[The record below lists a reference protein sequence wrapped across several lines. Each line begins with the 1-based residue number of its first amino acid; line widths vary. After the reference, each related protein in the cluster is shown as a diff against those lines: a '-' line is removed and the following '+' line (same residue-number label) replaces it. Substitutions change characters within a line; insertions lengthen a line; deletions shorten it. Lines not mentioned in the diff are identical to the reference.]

1 MQPVSKSF
9 HILEIKDLLFGMCQQ
24 KWLIYMRL
32 LNFGTSEEIKTYL
45 MHWIPMVKENEPWK
59 SS

>member
-1 MQPVSKSF
+1 MQPVFKSF

-45 MHWIPMVKENEPWK
+45 MHWIPMVKENEP
-59 SS
+59 